1 MSAPLPDRITTR
13 LPLTDAARAERV
25 RGRVGPEAFEAW
37 GRGAAFLDAV
47 FAAAPYLGRL
57 AARRSETLRRL
68 AETSPEA
75 VIAETISQA
84 RVAGRLDDEAAVMAA
99 LRQAKAD
106 LHLAAA
112 LADLA
117 GAVSLEETVIAISDF
132 ADAAVQASLEASA
145 RLAGLEIDDPDNPVP
160 GLFVLTLGKHGQRS
174 LNYSSDVDLAV
185 FWEPDQTTPPPGKD
199 PVRSLD
205 RLIKR
210 MVHLLHEITADGYVF
225 RIDLRLRPDPS
236 STPLAVNAEM
246 ARHYFEA
253 VGQNWERAA
262 YAKARVCAGDRKA
275 GEAFLKDLQPFI
287 WRRALDYAA
296 VDDIRALAK
305 QIQAVGNRSTILAG
319 GHDLKLGRGGIR
331 EIEFYAQ
338 VLQLVFG
345 GRRPVL
351 RPSGTLHALQA
362 LAGEDLIS
370 IEDADALA
378 GAYRRLR
385 SLEHRIQML
394 EDEQTQSVPRDD
406 AVRARLAALA
416 GEGDL
421 SRFDTGLTQLL
432 SDVHAR
438 FSHQFKDGESLAT
451 QKGSLVLTGV
461 EPTPDTTA
469 TLTAYG
475 FSDPQRV
482 WERLAGWAAGKAR
495 AARTERA
502 RALFSR
508 FAPRLVEGLAASGDP
523 DAAFARFAA
532 FFEGLP
538 SGVQPLSLL
547 INQPAL
553 ARELIAILGLAPR
566 LAEVLARR
574 PALMDVML
582 DPAFATPVREDGA
595 ARQRTRFDGV
605 ARLAF
610 EDALNTAR
618 RLAMEERLRIGA
630 QLLLA
635 RATATEAGEA
645 FADLADAAV
654 EQMALAAEAEV
665 ARRHGPAPGR
675 WAVLGLGKLGGRE
688 LSANSDLDLMVIYD
702 PEAAQSDG
710 DRPLAAEA
718 WFVRFTQRLVTALST
733 PTEEGELYPVDMA
746 LRPSGSAGPIAVR
759 LSRFK
764 AYYESGEAWT
774 WERMAL
780 TRSRVIAHCDL
791 KDDVEAAVAE
801 VISRPATAEEIRKD
815 ACDMR
820 ERLLRDKPARSDWD
834 LKLRPGGLI
843 EVEFIAQTAQLI
855 LRERV
860 SANTGAALRG
870 LAERGALPA
879 VDADLL
885 CMICEDYTA
894 LTQLLRA
901 AHGSGFEPDGAS
913 EPFAARLC
921 AALDLPDLA
930 GVEGHLASKAAV
942 VRGLFERHVGHLQSA
957 ATDQTPPPRK

>member
-1 MSAPLPDRITTR
+1 MPDALPGRITTT
-13 LPLTDAARAERV
+13 LPLTDTARAKRVRERV
-25 RGRVGPEAFEAW
+25 GDGPYEAW
-37 GRGAAFLDAV
+37 GEGADFLDAV

-57 AARRSETLRRL
+57 AAQRRQTLERLAKTAPETLIK
-68 AETSPEA
+68 EA
-75 VIAETISQA
+75 CEQA
-84 RVAGRLDDEAAVMAA
+84 RQAGRLDDEAAVMAA

-106 LHLAAA
+106 LHLTAA

-117 GAVSLEETVIAISDF
+117 GAFSLEGTVQTISDF
-132 ADAAVQASLEASA
+132 ADAAVQASLEAA
-145 RLAGLEIDDPDNPVP
+145 VRLAGLEVEDPDNPMP

-185 FWEPDQTTPPPGKD
+185 FWEPETTVPPPGRD
-199 PVRSLD
+199 PVRALD
-205 RLIKR
+205 RLVKR
-210 MVHLLHEITADGYVF
+210 MVHLLNEITADGYVF
-225 RIDLRLRPDPS
+225 RVDLRLRPDPS

-262 YAKARVCAGDRKA
+262 YAKARLCAGDRAA
-275 GEAFLKDLQPFI
+275 GAAFLKDLEPFI

-305 QIQAVGNRSTILAG
+305 QIQAVGKRSRVQAG

-331 EIEFYAQ
+331 EIEFFAQ

-351 RPSGTLHALQA
+351 RPPGTLQA
-362 LAGEDLIS
+362 LDTLAAEALIS
-370 IEDADALA
+370 SDDARALA
-378 GAYRRLR
+378 AAYRALR
-385 SLEHRIQML
+385 ALEHRIQML
-394 EDEQTQSVPRDD
+394 EDEQTQTVPIDD
-406 AVRARLAALA
+406 AVRVRLAALT
-416 GEGDL
+416 GEGEL
-421 SRFDTGLTQLL
+421 AAFDARLTDWLT
-432 SDVHAR
+432 DVHAR
-438 FSHQFKDGESLAT
+438 FTDQFEDGASLAT
-451 QKGSLVLTGV
+451 EKGSLVLTGV
-461 EPTPDTTA
+461 EPTPDTRA
-469 TLTAYG
+469 TLEAYG
-475 FSDPQRV
+475 FSDPDRV

-523 DAAFARFAA
+523 DAALSRFAA

-566 LAEVLARR
+566 LAEILARR

-582 DPAFATPVREDGA
+582 DPAFAAPLREDAPG
-595 ARQRTRFDGV
+595 RQRERFAGV
-605 ARLAF
+605 SDTPF
-610 EDALNTAR
+610 EDALNAAR

-635 RATATEAGEA
+635 RATATEAGRA

-654 EQMALAAEAEV
+654 EQMARAAETEV

-688 LSANSDLDLMVIYD
+688 LSADSDLDLMVIY
-702 PEAAQSDG
+702 EADAARSDG
-710 DRPLAAEA
+710 PKPLMAQA
-718 WFVRFTQRLVTALST
+718 WFVRFTQRLVTALSS

-764 AYYESGEAWT
+764 EYYESGEAWT

-780 TRSRVIAHCDL
+780 TRGRVVAHDGL
-791 KDDVEAAVAE
+791 KEAVDAAVRQAVGRAAE
-801 VISRPATAEEIRKD
+801 PEQIRAD
-815 ACDMR
+815 ACAMR
-820 ERLLRDKPARSDWD
+820 ARLLRDKPAKSDWD
-834 LKLRPGGLI
+834 LKLRTGGLI
-843 EVEFIAQTAQLI
+843 EIEFIAQTAQLI
-855 LRERV
+855 QRAPVSPNTRE
-860 SANTGAALRG
+860 ALRG
-870 LAERGALPA
+870 LAEDGALPA
-879 VDADLL
+879 ADADVLDL
-885 CMICEDYTA
+885 VCEDYAA
-894 LTQLLRA
+894 LTQLIRA
-901 AHGSGFEPDGAS
+901 AHGGGFDPDRAS
-913 EPFAARLC
+913 APFAARLC
-921 AALDLPDLA
+921 AALDAADMA
-930 GVEGHLASKAAV
+930 GLEQHLASRAGV
-942 VRGLFERHVGHLQSA
+942 VRGLFQRHVGDLQRGGDGNGRA
-957 ATDQTPPPRK
+957 GA